1 MRILASISARV
12 CLLLALATAPTIS
25 LAQSD
30 TTLADIRQ
38 ELTVLHVEM
47 QRLTRELSTT
57 GNAGSVAIG
66 GSALQR
72 LDAIERELQRLTAT
86 TEELEFRINRV
97 VKDGTNRIGDLE
109 FRLVELEGG
118 DVGALG
124 ETTTL
129 GGAPAGTQVVVGA
142 GTGAGSTT
150 GGTTGG
156 TVEVGQLAIGE
167 ATDFE
172 RAEAALVAQEF
183 REAADQFTAFSQTYP
198 GSPLETKAQ
207 FLRGKSLEGAGDLT
221 DAARAYLAAF
231 SRNPQGPI
239 APDALFN
246 LGRSLGRLGQTKE
259 ACVTLA
265 EVEGRFP
272 QAQAVLEAKSAMQN
286 LGCQ

>member
-1 MRILASISARV
+1 MRYATS
-12 CLLLALATAPTIS
+12 LLAAACFLGILGASAAS
-25 LAQSD
+25 AQSNS
-30 TTLADIRQ
+30 TLADIRQ

-57 GNAGSVAIG
+57 GSGTGGAGPIAG

-72 LDAIERELQRLTAT
+72 IDAIERALQRLTGK
-86 TEELEFRINRV
+86 TEELEFRINRI

-118 DVGALG
+118 DVSQLG
-124 ETTTL
+124 ETSTL
-129 GGAPAGTQVVVGA
+129 GGAADVG
-142 GTGAGSTT
+142 GAATT
-150 GGTTGG
+150 LPTASDTS
-156 TVEVGQLAIGE
+156 QLAVGE
-167 ATDFE
+167 AADFE
-172 RAEAALVAQEF
+172 RAEAALTAGEF
-183 REAADQFTAFSQTYP
+183 RDAAEQFTQFSQTYP
-198 GSPLETKAQ
+198 GSPLEVKAQ
-207 FLRGKSLEGAGDLT
+207 LLRGKSLEGAGDIT

-231 SRNPQGPI
+231 GRNPQGPT
-239 APDALFN
+239 APEALFN

-286 LGCQ
+286 LGCT

>member
-1 MRILASISARV
+1 MRNFAGILAGIIFI
-12 CLLLALATAPTIS
+12 TAQM
-25 LAQSD
+25 AQIAQAQND

-47 QRLTRELSTT
+47 QHLNRELSTT

-72 LDAIERELQRLTAT
+72 LDAIESELQRLTAK

-97 VKDGTNRIGDLE
+97 VRDGTNRIGDLE

-124 ETTTL
+124 ETSTL
-129 GGAPAGTQVVVGA
+129 GGAVDGASTGA
-142 GTGAGSTT
+142 GTVLTQT
-150 GGTTGG
+150 GTTE
-156 TVEVGQLAIGE
+156 TEQLAVGE
-167 ATDFE
+167 AADFD
-172 RAEAALVAQEF
+172 RAEAALVAGEY
-183 REAADQFTAFSQTYP
+183 RAAVDQFTTFSQTYP

-207 FLRGKSLEGAGDLT
+207 LLRGKALEGAGDLT

-231 SRNPQGPI
+231 SRNPKGVI

-246 LGRSLGRLGQTKE
+246 LGRSLGRLGQTSE

-265 EVEGRFP
+265 EVGGRFP
-272 QAQAVLEAKSAMQN
+272 QAPAVLEAQSAMQN

>member
-47 QRLTRELSTT
+47 QRLNRELSTT
-57 GNAGSVAIG
+57 GNAGSIAIG

-72 LDAIERELQRLTAT
+72 LDAIERELQRLTAK

-129 GGAPAGTQVVVGA
+129 GGVSTGTQVVA
-142 GTGAGSTT
+142 DTGTGSTT
-150 GGTTGG
+150 GGTA
-156 TVEVGQLAIGE
+156 EVGQLAIGE

-172 RAEAALVAQEF
+172 RAEAALDAQEF
-183 REAADQFTAFSQTYP
+183 RAAADQFTAFSQTYP

-207 FLRGKSLEGAGDLT
+207 FLRGKSLEGAGDIT

-231 SRNPQGPI
+231 SRNPKGPV
-239 APDALFN
+239 APNALFN

-272 QAQAVLEAKSAMQN
+272 QAKAVLKAKSAMQN